1 MKTTFL
7 VCFALFVALVWFI
20 GTHGGDAHSAS
31 LTDAQAASQ
40 AAALAGQVV
49 AANGSTAIYTPL
61 LFATAANLAASNVST
76 NSAN

>member
-7 VCFALFVALVWFI
+7 VCFALFAALVWFI
-20 GTHGGDAHSAS
+20 GTHSGDAHSAS
-31 LTDAQAASQ
+31 LTDVQSASQ
-40 AAALAGQVV
+40 AAALAGQAA

-61 LFATAANLAASNVST
+61 LYAAAANIAASNVST